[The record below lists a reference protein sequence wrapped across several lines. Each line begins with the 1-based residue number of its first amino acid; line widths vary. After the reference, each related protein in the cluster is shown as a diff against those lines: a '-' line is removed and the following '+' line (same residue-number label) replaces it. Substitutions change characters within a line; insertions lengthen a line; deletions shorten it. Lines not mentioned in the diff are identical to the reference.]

1 MNKLKNF
8 FRFLILLTLSTFLI
22 FQGCEQKTKKM
33 PQAPIAEKINKELV
47 SPHGD
52 VRTDPYFWMN
62 QRDDEKVIAYLEA
75 ENAYTDEIMKHTA
88 DFQESL
94 YKEIIGRIKQTDE
107 SVPYKKD
114 GYYYY
119 TRYEEAKEYPI
130 FCRKKDK
137 LDNPE
142 QIMLNVNEMA
152 EGYEFYQVAGRSV
165 STNNRLL
172 AYSVDTVS
180 RRRYTIYVK
189 DLETGELLEDQI
201 PNTSGGITWANDNQT
216 IFYVVKHEE
225 TLLPYKVYRH
235 KLGTKFTEDVLVY
248 EEMDNTFGTSCFK
261 TKSKSFIMLRLS
273 STITTEYRY
282 LDANDPTTEFKVLQP
297 RTRELEYYV
306 DHYEDHFYIQ
316 TNLEAKNFRLMKT
329 PLDKTTKEN
338 WVEVIPH
345 RDDVLLQGF
354 ETFNEFLVLS
364 EKEKGLS
371 QLRIIDWK
379 DKEEHY
385 IQFEDEA
392 YSAWISTNPD
402 FDSQLLRYGYTSLTT
417 PRSTYDYNMV
427 TREKILLKQQE
438 VLGDFDPTNYESK
451 RFYCKAKDGVEVP
464 VSIVYR
470 KGMEKNGDN
479 PLWITGYGS
488 YGSSYDP
495 YFSSVRLSL
504 LDRGFVFAIAHVR
517 GGEELGRQWYEDGKL
532 LNKKNTFTDF
542 IACTEFLIDENWTN
556 PDLVFASGGSAGG
569 LLMGAI
575 LNMRPDLYKG
585 VIAQVP
591 WVDVVTTM
599 LDETIPLT
607 TGEYDEWG
615 NPNNK
620 EYYDYMLS
628 YSPYDEVTA
637 QYYPNI
643 MITTGYHDSQ
653 VQYWEPAKWTAKL
666 RDYKTDDNLL
676 IFKIEMDYG
685 HGGASGRFQRY
696 KEIALEYAFVFD
708 LLGITE

>member
-1 MNKLKNF
+1 
-8 FRFLILLTLSTFLI
+8 
-22 FQGCEQKTKKM
+22 M
-33 PQAPIAEKINKELV
+33 PQQPVAEKINKELV

-52 VRTDPYFWMN
+52 VRIDPYFWMN
-62 QRDDEKVIAYLEA
+62 QRDDEKVIAYLES
-75 ENAYTDEIMKHTA
+75 ENAYTEKVMKHTA

-94 YKEIIGRIKQTDE
+94 YQEIIGRIKQTDE

-119 TRYEEAKEYPI
+119 RRYEEGKEYPI
-130 FCRKKDK
+130 YCRKKDN
-137 LDNPE
+137 LENPE
-142 QIMLNVNEMA
+142 EIMLNVNELA
-152 EGYEFYQVAGRSV
+152 EGYEFYQVAGLSV

-201 PNTSGGITWANDNQT
+201 PNTSGSITWANDNQT

-225 TLLPYKVYRH
+225 TLLPYKVFRH
-235 KLGTKFTEDVLVY
+235 ELGTDFSEDVLVY
-248 EEMDNTFGTSCFK
+248 EEMDNTYSTSCFK
-261 TKSKSFIMLRLS
+261 TKSKSYIMLRLS
-273 STITTEYRY
+273 STLTTEYRFINA
-282 LDANDPTTEFKVLQP
+282 DDPNEEFKILQP
-297 RTRELEYYV
+297 RIRELEYYV
-306 DHYEDHFYIQ
+306 DHYEGSFYIQ
-316 TNLEAKNFRLMKT
+316 TNLDAKNFRLMKT
-329 PLDKTTKEN
+329 PVDRTTKEN
-338 WVEVIPH
+338 WVEMIPH
-345 RDDVLLQGF
+345 REDVLLQGF
-354 ETFNEFLVLS
+354 EIFKGFLVLS

-379 DKEEHY
+379 DREEHY
-385 IQFEDEA
+385 IEFEDEA
-392 YSAWISTNPD
+392 YDAWISMNPD
-402 FDSQLLRYGYTSLTT
+402 FESQLLRYGYTSLTT

-438 VLGDFDPTNYESK
+438 VIGDFDPANYESK
-451 RFYCKAKDGVEVP
+451 RFYCQATDGVEVP
-464 VSIVYR
+464 VSIVYK
-470 KGMEKNGDN
+470 KGIEKNGNN

-504 LDRGFVFAIAHVR
+504 LDRGFIFAIAHVR

-542 IACTEFLIDENWTN
+542 IACTEFLIQEKWSN
-556 PDLVFASGGSAGG
+556 PDKIFASGGSAGG

-615 NPNNK
+615 NPNSK

-628 YSPYDEVTA
+628 YSPYDNVKKMD
-637 QYYPNI
+637 YPNI
-643 MITTGYHDSQ
+643 MITTGYNDSQ
-653 VQYWEPAKWTAKL
+653 VQYWEPAKWTARL
-666 RDYKTDDNLL
+666 RDMKTDDNLL

-685 HGGASGRFQRY
+685 HGGASGRFKRY

-708 LLGITE
+708 LLGITK